1 MAEDRRPVVW
11 SSDARSDLTEIWNY
25 YATVAGPQTANRI
38 VREIGQSCRLLK
50 DHPLAGRTRNEVRP
64 GLRSIVASPYVIFY
78 RVVDDIAEIVRVL
91 DGRRDLDEIFSDE
104 E

>member
-1 MAEDRRPVVW
+1 MAEGRRPVIW
-11 SSDARSDLTEIWNY
+11 SSEARSDLTEIWNY
-25 YATVAGPQTANRI
+25 YATVAGPHTANTI
-38 VREIGQSCRLLK
+38 VREIGESCRLLK
-50 DHPLAGRTRNEVRP
+50 DHPLAGRARSEVRP